1 MASVTLRIL
10 VEIGRVAVKV
20 LAFSTH
26 QRGAYGGVAIGE
38 AGVPIDPASSVTYI
52 GDIVVVARKAAM
64 SVKESDV
71 LDVLC
76 GRRAL
81 GAASPGLVDIAR
93 AVRVLEY
100 ALDVIEDK
108 AAALHWMR
116 RPQHGLADGVPLE
129 LLQTDYGSR
138 ASEHLL
144 GRIDHGVLG

>member
-1 MASVTLRIL
+1 
-10 VEIGRVAVKV
+10 
-20 LAFSTH
+20 
-26 QRGAYGGVAIGE
+26 
-38 AGVPIDPASSVTYI
+38 
-52 GDIVVVARKAAM
+52 M
-64 SVKESDV
+64 SAKESDV
-71 LDVLC
+71 LEVLC

-81 GAASPGLVDIAR
+81 GAASPSLVDLTRAVRNGLPWPSAERAQAAFGLDDQELAEILGISPRTLYRHRRAAGPLSPQSSDRLAR

-100 ALDVIEDK
+100 AIDVIEDK

-138 ASEHLL
+138 AIEHLL